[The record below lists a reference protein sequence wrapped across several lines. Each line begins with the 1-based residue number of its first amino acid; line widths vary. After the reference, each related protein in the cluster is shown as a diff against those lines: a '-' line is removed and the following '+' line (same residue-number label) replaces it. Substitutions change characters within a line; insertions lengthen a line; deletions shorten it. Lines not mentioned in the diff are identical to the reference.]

1 MRGAV
6 EGADRACY
14 VPSCCANV
22 AAWDSFGMI
31 FTARRVTLFAA
42 AAIPFALVPVLL
54 TWSIAPVARAGA
66 RWCHLLADDLP
77 FAAEPNAP
85 AARPESDAS
94 GESGDRPKDEAA
106 PTGDPGG
113 SMSGDAVAQPSAA
126 RPERV
131 DRRAAR
137 PTYRA
142 AANGAS
148 IASIAGSFG
157 GDHRAQA
164 GKRPHVFVGPE
175 SIQRAIPAP
184 GRPTSSW
191 TNRTADHP
199 AGLLIQTPGALTGV
213 IEPGDILF
221 EAEGQ
226 PIGSFEQLV
235 VTVKQAYERRVK
247 RLSGRI
253 FRRGAFVPVTVE
265 PGW

>member
-1 MRGAV
+1 M
-6 EGADRACY
+6 
-14 VPSCCANV
+14 
-22 AAWDSFGMI
+22 
-31 FTARRVTLFAA
+31 ARE
-42 AAIPFALVPVLL
+42 
-54 TWSIAPVARAGA
+54 GA

-85 AARPESDAS
+85 AAPPESVDR
-94 GESGDRPKDEAA
+94 GEFGGRRTDEID
-106 PTGDPGG
+106 PTGDPGV
-113 SMSGDAVAQPSAA
+113 SIAGDEVAQLGVT
-126 RPERV
+126 RQEHV

-137 PTYRA
+137 PAHRTA
-142 AANGAS
+142 KGVS

-157 GDHRAQA
+157 ADRGAQN
-164 GKRPHVFVGPE
+164 GKRPHVFVGPD

-191 TNRTADHP
+191 TNRTAEHP

-235 VTVKQAYERRVK
+235 ITVKQAYERRVK

-253 FRRGAFVPVTVE
+253 FRRGALVPVTVE

>member
-1 MRGAV
+1 
-6 EGADRACY
+6 
-14 VPSCCANV
+14 
-22 AAWDSFGMI
+22 MI
-31 FTARRVTLFAA
+31 FTARRVRLFTA
-42 AAIPFALVPVLL
+42 AAIPFALVPVLV
-54 TWSIAPVARAGA
+54 TWCIAPMARTGA

-77 FAAEPNAP
+77 FAAEPNGP
-85 AARPESDAS
+85 AEQPESGARRESSDRRTDDAS
-94 GESGDRPKDEAA
+94 

-113 SMSGDAVAQPSAA
+113 SMSGDTVAQHGAA

-137 PTYRA
+137 PANRA

-148 IASIAGSFG
+148 VASIAGSFG
-157 GDHRAQA
+157 GEQRAAQA

-191 TNRTADHP
+191 TNRTDEHP

-235 VTVKQAYERRVK
+235 VTVKRAYERRVK
-247 RLSGRI
+247 RLTGRI
-253 FRRGAFVPVTVE
+253 FRRGDLVPVTVE

>member
-1 MRGAV
+1 MLRS
-6 EGADRACY
+6 
-14 VPSCCANV
+14 SCCATF
-22 AAWDSFGMI
+22 AALDSVGMI
-31 FTARRVTLFAA
+31 LTAHRVARFTAAA
-42 AAIPFALVPVLL
+42 LPFALVPVLL
-54 TWSIAPVARAGA
+54 TWSIGPMARTGA
-66 RWCHLLADDLP
+66 RWFHLAADDLP
-77 FAAEPNAP
+77 LAATEPIAP
-85 AARPESDAS
+85 AAPPESDP
-94 GESGDRPKDEAA
+94 R
-106 PTGDPGG
+106 GDPAASIGG
-113 SMSGDAVAQPSAA
+113 DQVAQHGVI
-126 RPERV
+126 RQEHV
-131 DRRAAR
+131 DRHAPR

-142 AANGAS
+142 AAKGAS

-157 GDHRAQA
+157 GERRAEA
-164 GKRPHVFVGPE
+164 GKRTHVFLGPE

-191 TNRTADHP
+191 TNRTAEHP

-213 IEPGDILF
+213 IESGDILF

-253 FRRGAFVPVTVE
+253 FRKGDLVPVTVE